1 MTRRII
7 TALSITSLMLALV
20 LGAASNRTEAAGQAL
35 RFTSPSGNIDCVM
48 DSGSTG
54 EVYVDCTAQ
63 NAKWQ
68 NEKPQPKD
76 CDLDWDPHE
85 ITLSATSKGN
95 VVKSSLYVGGCR
107 GDIGPLC
114 FNDDADRGSC
124 EVLKFGEKRTLKSI
138 TCESK
143 STGILCATN
152 RGKRLGFLLGRNS
165 WTRIS

>member
-1 MTRRII
+1 MNRRII
-7 TALSITSLMLALV
+7 AITAVLLATSISVGFTP
-20 LGAASNRTEAAGQAL
+20 AAAQDQTL

-48 DSGSTG
+48 GSESTS
-54 EVYVDCTAQ
+54 EIFVDCTAQ
-63 NAKWQ
+63 NAKWA

-85 ITLSATSKGN
+85 ITLAVVSKGTTL
-95 VVKSSLYVGGCR
+95 KPSLFVGGCR

-114 FNDDADRGSC
+114 FDEDTDRGAC

-152 RGKRLGFLLGRNS
+152 RGKRLGFLLGRNG

>member
-7 TALSITSLMLALV
+7 CLTTFLALT
-20 LGAASNRTEAAGQAL
+20 LGTAFTPATAQDQTV

-48 DSGSTG
+48 GSGSTN
-54 EVYVDCTAQ
+54 EIYVDCTAQ
-63 NAKWQ
+63 NAKWP

-85 ITLSATSKGN
+85 ITLAVVSKGASL
-95 VVKSSLYVGGCR
+95 KPSLYVGGCR

-114 FNDDADRGSC
+114 YDEDPDRGSC
-124 EVLKFGEKRTLKSI
+124 AVLQFSEKRSLKSV

-143 STGILCATN
+143 TSGIQCVTN
-152 RGKRLGFLLGRNS
+152 RGKRLGFLLGRNG